1 MTADSDGF
9 LGRWARRKAQARS
22 GAPLPPEPESAS
34 TVHTAPSDPSAPAH
48 RPQVPPPVQAR
59 ATPAPGGL
67 AADAAALPGAA
78 GPAGQVEPAAPAPPA
93 PTLQEARQLTPD
105 ADFRPFVARAVA
117 PEVRNA
123 AFKQLFSDPH
133 FNVMDG
139 LDIYIDDYS
148 KPDPLPLALA
158 RELLEAHF
166 PTPQAV
172 GPSAAG
178 AAPNAVTQ
186 PEPQLDVVG
195 PSASQ
200 SSQASATARPEPEIT
215 AGTLEPGTEVPA
227 RAQPPS
233 DPAP

>member
-9 LGRWARRKAQARS
+9 LGRWARRKAQSRS
-22 GAPLPPEPESAS
+22 GAPLPPEPQSVP
-34 TVHTAPSDPSAPAH
+34 TVPAARSVPVP
-48 RPQVPPPVQAR
+48 RPPVPATVQAR
-59 ATPAPGGL
+59 ATPAPDGL
-67 AADAAALPGAA
+67 AADPAASSGSA
-78 GPAGQVEPAAPAPPA
+78 GSAGSAGQAEPAPPA
-93 PTLQEARQLTPD
+93 PTLQDAQQLTP
-105 ADFRPFVARAVA
+105 ASDFRPFVARAVA

-123 AFKQLFSDPH
+123 AFRQLFSDPH

-166 PTPQAV
+166 PTPPAV

-178 AAPNAVTQ
+178 AAPQAVSAPVADAPGNTSAGAVDPA
-186 PEPQLDVVG
+186 PED
-195 PSASQ
+195 
-200 SSQASATARPEPEIT
+200 
-215 AGTLEPGTEVPA
+215 PA
-227 RAQPPS
+227 RAQPSS